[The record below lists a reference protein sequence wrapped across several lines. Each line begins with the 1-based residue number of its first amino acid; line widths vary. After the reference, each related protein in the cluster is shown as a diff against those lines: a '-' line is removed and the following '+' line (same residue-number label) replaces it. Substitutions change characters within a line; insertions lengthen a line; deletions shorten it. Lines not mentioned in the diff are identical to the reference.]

1 MEARCIP
8 ITRRPAR
15 VLRLDIQLVS
25 LEMQAV
31 SLLVLTGRL
40 GSREYVS
47 LLVLSVSPCGPVGR
61 SRGQPAGGAFALPAK
76 VQRQEVPLVSSN
88 FTPRV

>member
-61 SRGQPAGGAFALPAK
+61 SRGQPAGGALRYL
-76 VQRQEVPLVSSN
+76 QRCSVRNYPSVSSC
-88 FTPRV
+88 FTPWV